1 MLSLRD
7 VSVRAGTAL
16 LVDAVSFEVA
26 AHEWVCIVGPNGA
39 GKSTL
44 LSAIAKLMPHSGTVH
59 VEATPLSGLSRREVA
74 RRVALVPQL
83 PIVPP
88 GMRVRDYVLL
98 GRTAHCDVLGRHTKH
113 DHAEVDAA
121 LAALDIESFSQRA
134 VDSLSGG
141 ERQRVVC
148 ARALAQA
155 APLLLLDEPTTSLDL
170 GHQQDLIDLLDSLRR
185 AKPIAILST
194 LHDLTLAGH
203 AADRVLLLSAGRV
216 AAIGPP
222 TDVLTASNIAEHYGA
237 RVQVLHDGGHV
248 TVIPTR

>member
-1 MLSLRD
+1 MLQASD
-7 VSVRAGTAL
+7 VTVTVGATK
-16 LVDAVSFEVA
+16 LVDGVSFDVA
-26 AHEWVCIVGPNGA
+26 THEWLCIVGPNGA

-44 LSAIAKLMPHSGTVH
+44 LSALAGLARGGGSVH
-59 VEATPLSGLSRREVA
+59 VAGTSLAGRSRREIA
-74 RRVALVPQL
+74 RQVALVPQL

-98 GRTAHCDVLGRHTKH
+98 GRTAHCDRLGRYAKK
-113 DHAEVDAA
+113 DYEAADAA
-121 LAALDIESFSQRA
+121 IAALDIETFAGRA

-155 APLLLLDEPTTSLDL
+155 TPLLLLDEPTTSLDL

-185 AKPIAILST
+185 DNPIAIVST

-216 AAIGPP
+216 AALGAPSE
-222 TDVLTASNIAEHYGA
+222 VLTAENIAQHYGA
-237 RVQVLHDGGHV
+237 RVQVLHDGSNV
-248 TVIPTR
+248 TVIPAR